1 MAFEQNPYAVKVTL
15 TADNSLSSTITNGIV
30 SSSAQFKFVKIAGKT
45 ATITGNVVSGTTSIT
60 GVSSLV
66 GIITGANVSGTGIP
80 SGAFITNV
88 NISGTTYSIT
98 LSAPATAAQS
108 SCTLTIIPSSQPYQ
122 NGPVATAVS
131 ASTDRPIGILQN
143 QPITKLTSTSNVQ
156 SFSEAEVTIS
166 GVSKVIAGGVVTAG
180 DAITIDSQG
189 RAVTATFATST
200 TYAPNSYFVL
210 GTALTPSTV
219 AGDVITVAVAASA
232 AGRVA

>member
-1 MAFEQNPYAVKVTL
+1 MAFEQNPYAVKISL
-15 TADNSLSSTITNGIV
+15 TADNSLASTITNGSV

-66 GIITGANVSGTGIP
+66 GLVTGASVAGTGIP
-80 SGAFITNV
+80 TGAFITNIAI
-88 NISGTTYSIT
+88 NGTTYSINIST
-98 LSAPATAAQS
+98 PATSAQS
-108 SCTLTIIPSSQPYQ
+108 SCTLTVIPSSQPYQ

-143 QPITKLTSTSNVQ
+143 QPITKLNATSAVEG
-156 SFSEAEVTIS
+156 FSEAEITVS
-166 GVSKVIAGGVVTAG
+166 GVSKVISGGVVTAG

-189 RAVTATFATST
+189 RAVTATFASST

-210 GTALTPSTV
+210 GTALTPSTG
-219 AGDVITVAVAASA
+219 AGDVITVAVATAA